1 MPKNRRFGECFLLL
15 KTILNSVIVPSM
27 YFVAQSLQASPLRKS
42 FLLHGALAALFLA
55 LAFSK
60 QPMTETSFSVP
71 LEVQLSSS
79 SKPQSVTAPRSQNA
93 SQTASLTAPAPI
105 SATPASPSSDTF
117 GAQGAAPTENAQKS
131 YLSELRAFIEQNK
144 HYPPQA
150 KTLGHEGRS
159 EVKFSILADG
169 TVCAVELSKSS
180 GSDILDEA
188 ALALLQR
195 ARKLSP
201 FPEFLKMDRLNLVL
215 PIEYSLN

>member
-1 MPKNRRFGECFLLL
+1 MPKNRKFGECFLLL
-15 KTILNSVIVPSM
+15 KIILNSDRVLSM
-27 YFVAQSLQASPLRKS
+27 SFVAHSLQASPLQKS
-42 FLLHGALAALFLA
+42 FLLHGAFAALFLA
-55 LAFSK
+55 FALS
-60 QPMTETSFSVP
+60 QHSMTETSFSVP

-93 SQTASLTAPAPI
+93 LQTDSLTAPAPV
-105 SATPASPSSDTF
+105 SAVPASPSSDTF
-117 GAQGAAPTENAQKS
+117 GAQGAASTENAQKS

-180 GSDILDEA
+180 GSLILDQA

-195 ARKLSP
+195 ARRLSP
-201 FPEFLKMDRLNLVL
+201 FPDTLKTDRLNLVL